1 MVIREL
7 LINRTDM
14 KKFLLSLAAVILA
27 AGTMAAQDMAQ
38 ATETYNNGAM
48 SLQMGD
54 NASALAYFEQALT
67 MGEACGEE
75 GAELV
80 ANCKDI
86 IPQVTLAI
94 AKDML
99 QAGDYD
105 GAD

>member
-1 MVIREL
+1 
-7 LINRTDM
+7 M
-14 KKFLLSLAAVILA
+14 KKIFLSLAAAVLA
-27 AGTMAAQDMAQ
+27 AATVTAQDMAQ

-48 SLQMGD
+48 ALQMGD
-54 NASALAYFEQALT
+54 NAGALAYFEQALT

-80 ANCKDI
+80 TNCKDI

-99 QAGDYD
+99 QAEDYD
-105 GAD
+105 NALTQL